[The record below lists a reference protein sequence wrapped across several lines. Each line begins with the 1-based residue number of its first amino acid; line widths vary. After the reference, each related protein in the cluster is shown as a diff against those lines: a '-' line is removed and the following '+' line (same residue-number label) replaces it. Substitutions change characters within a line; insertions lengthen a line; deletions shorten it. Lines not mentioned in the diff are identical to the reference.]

1 MRDGTGRIFQSGIK
15 NCLYGRRDG
24 MFTGTGRFSLRVYMR
39 MLLTGKISPG
49 TIFKLSI
56 ITSLQSG
63 MECSYDKNCPALAGI
78 PVERTGIPLCWV
90 GTKNVPAKFCPY
102 KQIGTNIY
110 IYIYIYSLRRR
121 VHARNAKIR
130 FLFCAFCLCSTL
142 SLFHY
147 LISTAEF
154 NLHSIS
160 RILGKVY

>member
-39 MLLTGKISPG
+39 MFLPGTISPG

-110 IYIYIYSLRRR
+110 IYIYIFSPTKGPRSKR
-121 VHARNAKIR
+121 
-130 FLFCAFCLCSTL
+130 
-142 SLFHY
+142 
-147 LISTAEF
+147 
-154 NLHSIS
+154 
-160 RILGKVY
+160 